1 MPLAK
6 NKWRRHIAV
15 LLCAMLIFSTAFSIT
30 AFADNA
36 VVTSGTMYSY
46 FQTFSSKGQWVDIQT
61 PSHWITGTGEV
72 AYCLQTSKDSP
83 YNSGYHTVE
92 GSDYYD
98 QRTLTGL
105 YAILENGYPVTT
117 DGFTDEEARYATA
130 NAIRFWCAENGCEG
144 MPAYLSLKINGDWIR
159 GKYGYEDLYNWCLG
173 LVQKARDQA
182 TSSPSTGSISFS
194 ITAFAAPVDEATID
208 TSRTGSLDIYKYDL
222 TNAEKDGVW
231 DSSYVSTGVKD
242 ENGVEAVLGDPAR
255 VSALNANGN
264 AYGYAI
270 KGVEFTY
277 VKVADIRTFTESE
290 DGAEHI
296 EVLYGIAPT
305 EQNNAFLSAIGIST
319 EDRYAPAD
327 EVVDGMTVYYY
338 RSDVLIDGLKASL
351 DANSIAVKNALERYA
366 HDNHGVAMTETD
378 AYGHTSAANLPLGL
392 YLLIETRVP
401 EMVTDTTAP
410 FLVSLPMTSVDG
422 SNASDGGTRWIYD
435 VTLYPKN
442 LTGIPT
448 LEKTLREDKADTGK
462 NSGSTS
468 DITDGYAHTGTASAG
483 DVIDYQIISTLPS
496 ITSAA
501 SYLTDYTFIDTL
513 SKGITYNK
521 GDVMLEFF
529 KDESCTDLVA
539 SWAEPSDRFLVSY
552 NTTSDG
558 ASVMTISM
566 TASGLAEINSGR
578 QVYLKSSMVNSGYSD
593 CTLRITYKATV
604 NSDASVTYGDA
615 GNPNDVVLT
624 WKRTNSSYYD
634 TLVDDCHVYLY
645 GIDMTKQFSD
655 GRGDFSKVQFIVHN
669 DTDGYFLVGKLNE
682 AEGVW
687 YVTDHVTEEKDATH
701 FIPTKDGKLI
711 LKGLEDDTYTWT
723 EVQTANG
730 YTLLK
735 NSIKVVISQAESE
748 TLCGI
753 YGTDVLGLIQ
763 NDPRYA
769 SVDPGLYHNMPQKQL
784 AHKLLTAS
792 ATVDSNKVNMAP
804 DGSSANAFVPF
815 TVINTRGFDLPQTG
829 SYGNWMF
836 PVAGLSML
844 TLCVVGIVALTRKSK
859 KKAQNT

>member
-1 MPLAK
+1 MKKLFA
-6 NKWRRHIAV
+6 
-15 LLCAMLIFSTAFSIT
+15 LLL
-30 AFADNA
+30 
-36 VVTSGTMYSY
+36 
-46 FQTFSSKGQWVDIQT
+46 
-61 PSHWITGTGEV
+61 
-72 AYCLQTSKDSP
+72 
-83 YNSGYHTVE
+83 
-92 GSDYYD
+92 
-98 QRTLTGL
+98 
-105 YAILENGYPVTT
+105 AILV
-117 DGFTDEEARYATA
+117 
-130 NAIRFWCAENGCEG
+130 
-144 MPAYLSLKINGDWIR
+144 
-159 GKYGYEDLYNWCLG
+159 
-173 LVQKARDQA
+173 
-182 TSSPSTGSISFS
+182 
-194 ITAFAAPVDEATID
+194 TID

-242 ENGVEAVLGDPAR
+242 ESGVEAVLGDPAR

-277 VKVADIRTFTESE
+277 VRVATIRTFTESE
-290 DGAEHI
+290 NGAEHI

-305 EQNNAFLSAIGIST
+305 EQNNAFISAIGVST

-338 RSDVLIDGLKASL
+338 RSDVLIDGLKNAL
-351 DANSIAVKNALERYA
+351 DVNATTVKNELERYA

-378 AYGHTSAANLPLGL
+378 AYGHTSAADLPLGL

-422 SNASDGGTRWIYD
+422 TNASDGGTRWIYD

-462 NSGSTS
+462 NTGSTS

-521 GDVMLEFF
+521 GDVLLEFF

-604 NSDASVTYGDA
+604 NSDSSVTYGDA

-624 WKRTNSSYYD
+624 WKRTNSS
-634 TLVDDCHVYLY
+634 
-645 GIDMTKQFSD
+645 
-655 GRGDFSKVQFIVHN
+655 
-669 DTDGYFLVGKLNE
+669 
-682 AEGVW
+682 
-687 YVTDHVTEEKDATH
+687 
-701 FIPTKDGKLI
+701 
-711 LKGLEDDTYTWT
+711 
-723 EVQTANG
+723 
-730 YTLLK
+730 
-735 NSIKVVISQAESE
+735 
-748 TLCGI
+748 
-753 YGTDVLGLIQ
+753 
-763 NDPRYA
+763 
-769 SVDPGLYHNMPQKQL
+769 
-784 AHKLLTAS
+784 
-792 ATVDSNKVNMAP
+792 
-804 DGSSANAFVPF
+804 
-815 TVINTRGFDLPQTG
+815 
-829 SYGNWMF
+829 
-836 PVAGLSML
+836 
-844 TLCVVGIVALTRKSK
+844 
-859 KKAQNT
+859 

>member
-1 MPLAK
+1 MKKIFA
-6 NKWRRHIAV
+6 
-15 LLCAMLIFSTAFSIT
+15 LLL
-30 AFADNA
+30 
-36 VVTSGTMYSY
+36 
-46 FQTFSSKGQWVDIQT
+46 
-61 PSHWITGTGEV
+61 
-72 AYCLQTSKDSP
+72 
-83 YNSGYHTVE
+83 
-92 GSDYYD
+92 
-98 QRTLTGL
+98 
-105 YAILENGYPVTT
+105 AILVV
-117 DGFTDEEARYATA
+117 
-130 NAIRFWCAENGCEG
+130 
-144 MPAYLSLKINGDWIR
+144 S
-159 GKYGYEDLYNWCLG
+159 
-173 LVQKARDQA
+173 
-182 TSSPSTGSISFS
+182 SFS

-242 ENGVEAVLGDPAR
+242 ESGVEAVLGDPSR

-290 DGAEHI
+290 DDAEHI

-305 EQNNAFLSAIGIST
+305 EQNNAFLSAIGVST

-327 EVVDGMTVYYY
+327 EV
-338 RSDVLIDGLKASL
+338 
-351 DANSIAVKNALERYA
+351 VKNALERYA
-366 HDNHGVAMTETD
+366 HDNHGIAMTETD
-378 AYGHTSAANLPLGL
+378 AYGHTSAADLPLGL

-422 SNASDGGTRWIYD
+422 SNANDGGTRWIYD

-448 LEKTLREDKADTGK
+448 LEKTLREDKADTGH
-462 NSGSTS
+462 NNGSTS

-483 DVIDYQIISTLPS
+483 DVIDYQIVSTLPS

-521 GDVMLEFF
+521 GDVLLEFF
-529 KDESCTDLVA
+529 KDEGCTDLVA

-578 QVYLKSSMVNSGYSD
+578 QVYVKSSMVNFGYSD

-604 NSDASVTYGDA
+604 NSDGSVTYGDA

-624 WKRTNSSYYD
+624 WKRTNSAYYD

-655 GRGDFSKVQFIVHN
+655 GRGDFSKVEFIVHN
-669 DTDGYFLVGKLNE
+669 ETDNYFLVGKLNE

-701 FIPTKDGKLI
+701 FIPTKEGKLI

-723 EVQTANG
+723 EVRTANG

-735 NSIKVVISQAESE
+735 NSIKVVISQTESE

-753 YGTDVLGLIQ
+753 YGTDILGLIQ

-769 SVDPGLYHNMPQKQL
+769 DVDPGLYHNMPQRHL
-784 AHKLLTAS
+784 EHKLLTAS
-792 ATVDSNKVNMAP
+792 ATVDNNKVNMTP

-844 TLCVVGIVALTRKSK
+844 TLCIVGIVALTRRSK

>member
-1 MPLAK
+1 MKKIFA
-6 NKWRRHIAV
+6 
-15 LLCAMLIFSTAFSIT
+15 LLL
-30 AFADNA
+30 
-36 VVTSGTMYSY
+36 
-46 FQTFSSKGQWVDIQT
+46 
-61 PSHWITGTGEV
+61 
-72 AYCLQTSKDSP
+72 
-83 YNSGYHTVE
+83 
-92 GSDYYD
+92 
-98 QRTLTGL
+98 
-105 YAILENGYPVTT
+105 AILVV
-117 DGFTDEEARYATA
+117 
-130 NAIRFWCAENGCEG
+130 
-144 MPAYLSLKINGDWIR
+144 S
-159 GKYGYEDLYNWCLG
+159 
-173 LVQKARDQA
+173 
-182 TSSPSTGSISFS
+182 SFS

-208 TSRTGSLDIYKYDL
+208 TSRTGTLDIYKYDL

-242 ENGVEAVLGDPAR
+242 ESGVEAVLGDPSR

-305 EQNNAFLSAIGIST
+305 EQNNAFLSAIGVST
-319 EDRYAPAD
+319 EDRYASAD

-351 DANSIAVKNALERYA
+351 DANTIAVKNALERYA
-366 HDNHGVAMTETD
+366 HDNHGVAMTETN

-401 EMVTDTTAP
+401 EMVTDTTVP
-410 FLVSLPMTSVDG
+410 FLVSLPMISVDG
-422 SNASDGGTRWIYD
+422 TNASDGGTRWIYD

-462 NSGSTS
+462 NGGSTS
-468 DITDGYAHTGTASAG
+468 DITDGYAHAGTASAG

-521 GDVMLEFF
+521 GDVLLEFF
-529 KDESCTDLVA
+529 KDEGCTDLVA

-552 NTTSDG
+552 NTTPDG
-558 ASVMTISM
+558 ASVMTITM

-669 DTDGYFLVGKLNE
+669 DTDNYFLVGKLNE

-753 YGTDVLGLIQ
+753 YGADVLGLIQ
-763 NDPRYA
+763 NDPRYKD
-769 SVDPGLYHNMPQKQL
+769 VDPGLYHNMPQKQL

-844 TLCVVGIVALTRKSK
+844 TLCMAGMRVLLK
-859 KKAQNT
+859 KKPKENS